1 MITALFQGDPTLNE
15 SPSEKEGKF
24 ESSPASPVAAG
35 VPSMKVP
42 PKRKGN
48 PPLIE
53 RTHRKCALPSMKVP
67 PKRKGNLRGCVE
79 LALCSHPS
87 MKVPPKRKGNISS
100 SPSFLLL
107 VPPSMKVPPKR
118 KGNSYPKIARNHA
131 AETGASREPRGG
143 YTQNYTLQPHLPPHN
158 SLAREE
164 TMRATRHVPVTYQVL
179 AHTKTPA
186 GCFLSDPARV
196 LTYERGWRGSGKP
209 D

>member
-1 MITALFQGDPTLNE
+1 MLERSGGRSEYDPLNE

-24 ESSPASPVAAG
+24 QSRMALNAISR
-35 VPSMKVP
+35 PSMKVP

-48 PPLIE
+48 VNARPGGLAQP
-53 RTHRKCALPSMKVP
+53 RPSMKVP
-67 PKRKGNLRGCVE
+67 PKRKGNLD
-79 LALCSHPS
+79 A
-87 MKVPPKRKGNISS
+87 VPDGLHNI
-100 SPSFLLL
+100 L
-107 VPPSMKVPPKR
+107 PSMKVPPKR

>member
-1 MITALFQGDPTLNE
+1 MVLAWVRSALPSLNE

-24 ESSPASPVAAG
+24 AIGFEEQHFFL
-35 VPSMKVP
+35 
-42 PKRKGN
+42 
-48 PPLIE
+48 PLNE
-53 RTHRKCALPSMKVP
+53 
-67 PKRKGNLRGCVE
+67 
-79 LALCSHPS
+79 
-87 MKVPPKRKGNISS
+87 
-100 SPSFLLL
+100 SPSEKEGKWARRTCTTPAR
-107 VPPSMKVPPKR
+107 PPSMKVPPKR